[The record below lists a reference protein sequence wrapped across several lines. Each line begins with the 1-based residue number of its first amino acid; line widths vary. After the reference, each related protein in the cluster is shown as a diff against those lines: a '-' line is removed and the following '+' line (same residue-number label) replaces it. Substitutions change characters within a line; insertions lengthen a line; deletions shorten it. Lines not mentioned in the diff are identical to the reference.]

1 MTCRHRFTIPPQIY
15 WAAPTAGGLLG
26 TGTYQLVFASKRSN
40 HDSDNNMINSMEVMD
55 KDDASKFL
63 DSTL

>member
-1 MTCRHRFTIPPQIY
+1 MVVFTPTIPPQIY
-15 WAAPTAGGLLG
+15 WAAPTAGALLG

-40 HDSDNNMINSMEVMD
+40 HDSDNNMIHSMEVME